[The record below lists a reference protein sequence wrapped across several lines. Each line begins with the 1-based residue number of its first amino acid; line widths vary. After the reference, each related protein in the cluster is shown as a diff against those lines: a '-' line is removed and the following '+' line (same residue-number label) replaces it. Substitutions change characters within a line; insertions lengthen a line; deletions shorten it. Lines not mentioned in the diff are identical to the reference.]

1 MRNCILLACL
11 SAASITSGML
21 LRPAADTHSHRLP
34 LPVEQVCVLDA
45 ADLDGSETID
55 DKEIRQHIQ
64 HTGGAMVDDSEA
76 TEMAELINQL
86 RVGECDLAL
95 PQKTDP
101 LPADGLLYEHAKK
114 SVLVI
119 AAIYKCGRC
128 NNWHAGCAS
137 GFVVSASGAIVTN
150 YHVVDKPTNSTLVA
164 MTADGQVLPVKRVL
178 AASKANDIAILQLD
192 VEDHVLTPLP
202 IARERMPVGSNVSVI
217 SHPNHHYYC
226 YTSGVVSRYTQMR
239 SNEGR
244 ADAMTI
250 TADFAR
256 GSSGAPVLND
266 KGEVIG
272 IVRSTESL
280 YYKVEKG
287 QQKNLQMVF
296 KTCIPSTSL
305 LKLIARN
312 PDTVSRAE

>member
-1 MRNCILLACL
+1 MRNCILLVCV
-11 SAASITSGML
+11 SVASMTSGML
-21 LRPAADTHSHRLP
+21 LRPAGDTHSPCLQMP
-34 LPVEQVCVLDA
+34 IEQVCALDA
-45 ADLDGSETID
+45 ADTDRPETID
-55 DKEIRQHIQ
+55 DREIRQHIQ
-64 HTGGAMVDDSEA
+64 HTGGLMVDNSEA

-150 YHVVDKPTNSTLVA
+150 YHVVDKATNSTLVA
-164 MTADGQVLPVKRVL
+164 MTADGQVLPVRRVL
-178 AASKANDIAILQLD
+178 AASKVDDIAILQLEVQD
-192 VEDHVLTPLP
+192 QVLTPLP
-202 IARERMPVGSNVSVI
+202 VARGRMPVGSNVSVI

-226 YTSGVVSRYTQMR
+226 YTSGVVSRYTEMR
-239 SNEGR
+239 SNDGP
-244 ADAMTI
+244 ANAMTI

-280 YYKVEKG
+280 YYKVEEG

-305 LKLIARN
+305 LKLIASTADAGN
-312 PDTVSRAE
+312 GGE